1 MTTET
6 SLKNFPSLARRA
18 ASVLNTLITLPDE
31 DARAL
36 VLRTD
41 SADEMEDAQM
51 EAAMALS
58 ALRIHLNRMYRR
70 AENAPLP
77 LADEARDAE

>member
-1 MTTET
+1 M
-6 SLKNFPSLARRA
+6 NFPSLARRA

-36 VLRTD
+36 VLRTE

-58 ALRIHLNRMYRR
+58 ALRI
-70 AENAPLP
+70 APEP
-77 LADEARDAE
+77 DVPEGRKRPSSAR